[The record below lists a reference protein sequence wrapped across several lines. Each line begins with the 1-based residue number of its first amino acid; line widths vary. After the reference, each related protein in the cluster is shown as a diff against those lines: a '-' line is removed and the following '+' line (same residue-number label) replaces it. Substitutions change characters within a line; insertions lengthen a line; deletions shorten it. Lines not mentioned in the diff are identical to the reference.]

1 MEKSSSKKEDEDFE
15 TKVQKIIDT
24 FTKAEKMG
32 KENSKKYKDWI
43 KDISNPNFKL
53 ISNLLNY
60 FLDDLTSTNMRENI
74 FKIMRKLYQLNKDVV
89 GPQIN
94 SNKDFAKSIVVHIN
108 SGDKSKI
115 SDNCFYLLTKLFN
128 HKEFKSQIDEAFIVA
143 LFEGLSI
150 VREEDILNDIV
161 VLLIEI
167 NYDYTNPEENLFLKV
182 HKENENARVLNEILL
197 RILNN
202 EHDDAKKIRI
212 LKCLDDLMSNYKKSI
227 FYESD
232 LESFIDILL
241 PKLQMTDNNE
251 LKQKLLECLDKVTK
265 YNEYYGQMYK
275 VDEITELMEDFEST
289 EDQPEEIRNISRQIV
304 INITDRQGK
313 NKKNTDEGENQDE

>member
-1 MEKSSSKKEDEDFE
+1 MENKSQSKKEEKDFE
-15 TKVQKIIDT
+15 VKIKKIIDT
-24 FTKAEKMG
+24 FTKAEKLG

-43 KDISNPNFKL
+43 KEISDPNFKL

-60 FLDDLTSTNMRENI
+60 FLDDLTSTSMRENI
-74 FKIMRKLYQLNKDVV
+74 FKIMRKLYYLNAKLV
-89 GPQIN
+89 GPQIQ

-128 HKEFKSQIDEAFIVA
+128 PKEFKSEIDETFIKA

-161 VLLIEI
+161 VILIEI
-167 NYDYTNPEENLFLKV
+167 NYDYKNPDENLFLKV
-182 HKENENARVLNEILL
+182 HKENENSRVLNEILL
-197 RILNN
+197 RVLNN
-202 EHDDAKKIRI
+202 EHDDKKKIII
-212 LKCLDDLMSNYKKSI
+212 LKCLDDLMSIYTKSI

-251 LKQKLLECLDKVTK
+251 ELFYKGKSKKKENSIFSKSKTILENGGNL
-265 YNEYYGQMYK
+265 E
-275 VDEITELMEDFEST
+275 
-289 EDQPEEIRNISRQIV
+289 NI
-304 INITDRQGK
+304 
-313 NKKNTDEGENQDE
+313 

>member
-1 MEKSSSKKEDEDFE
+1 MENKSQSKKEEEDFE
-15 TKVQKIIDT
+15 GNVKKIIDT
-24 FTKAEKMG
+24 FTKAEKLG

-43 KDISNPNFKL
+43 KEISDPNFKL

-60 FLDDLTSTNMRENI
+60 FLDELTSTSMRENI
-74 FKIMRKLYQLNKDVV
+74 FKIMRKLYYLNPKLV
-89 GPQIN
+89 GPQIQ

-128 HKEFKSQIDEAFIVA
+128 PKEFKSEIDETFIKA

-161 VLLIEI
+161 VILIEI
-167 NYDYTNPEENLFLKV
+167 NYDYKNPDENLFLKV
-182 HKENENARVLNEILL
+182 HKENENSRVLNEILL
-197 RILNN
+197 RVLNN
-202 EHDDAKKIRI
+202 EHDDTKKIII
-212 LKCLDDLMSNYKKSI
+212 LKCLDDLMSIYTKSI

-251 LKQKLLECLDKVTK
+251 LKKKLLECLDKVTK
-265 YNEYYGQMYK
+265 YNEYYNQMYK

-289 EDQPEEIRNISRQIV
+289 ENQPEEIRNISKQIV
-304 INITDRQGK
+304 INITDRIGK
-313 NKKNTDEGENQDE
+313 NKENQEE

>member
-1 MEKSSSKKEDEDFE
+1 MESKTASKKEEEDFE
-15 TKVQKIIDT
+15 AKINKIIDT
-24 FTKAEKMG
+24 FTKAEKLG

-43 KDISNPNFKL
+43 KEISNPNFKL

-60 FLDDLTSTNMRENI
+60 FLDDLTSTGMRENI
-74 FKIMRKLYQLNKDVV
+74 FKIMRKLYYLNPDVV

-128 HKEFKSQIDEAFIVA
+128 PKAFKSEIDETFIVA

-161 VLLIEI
+161 LILIEI
-167 NYDYTNPEENLFLKV
+167 NYDYKTPEDNLFLKV
-182 HKENENARVLNEILL
+182 HQENENSRVLNEILL
-197 RILNN
+197 RVLNN
-202 EHDDAKKIRI
+202 EHDDTKKIII
-212 LKCLDDLMSNYKKSI
+212 LKCLGDLMSIYKKSI

-241 PKLQMTDNNE
+241 PKLQMTDNNQ
-251 LKQKLLECLDKVTK
+251 LKIKLLECLDRVTK
-265 YNEYYGQMYK
+265 YNEYYNQMYK
-275 VDEITELMEDFEST
+275 VDEITELMEDFESAD
-289 EDQPEEIRNISRQIV
+289 DQPEEIRNISRQIV

-313 NKKNTDEGENQDE
+313 SKKNQDD

>member
-1 MEKSSSKKEDEDFE
+1 MESKDSSKKGEEDFE
-15 TKVQKIIDT
+15 TKINKIIET
-24 FTKAEKMG
+24 FSKAEKMG
-32 KENSKKYKDWI
+32 KENSKKYKEWI
-43 KDISNPNFKL
+43 KDISNPNFHL

-74 FKIMRKLYQLNKDVV
+74 FKIMRKLYHLNKDVV
-89 GPQIN
+89 GPQITA
-94 SNKDFAKSIVVHIN
+94 NKDFAKSIVVHIN
-108 SGDKSKI
+108 QGDKSKI

-128 HKEFKSQIDEAFIVA
+128 PKSNKSEIDEAFITA

-161 VLLIEI
+161 IVLIEI
-167 NYDYTNPEENLFLKV
+167 NNEYTNVEENLFLKV
-182 HKENENARVLNEILL
+182 HKDNENSRVLNEILL
-197 RILNN
+197 RVLNN
-202 EHDDAKKIRI
+202 EYDDNKKLKI
-212 LKCLDDLMSNYKKSI
+212 LKCLDDLMSNSQKSI

-232 LESFIDILL
+232 LEIFIDILL
-241 PKLQMTDNNE
+241 PKLQMTDNKE
-251 LKQKLLECLDKVTK
+251 LKIKLLECLDKVTK

-289 EDQPEEIRNISRQIV
+289 EEQPEEVRAISRQIV

-313 NKKNTDEGENQDE
+313 NKKNENEE